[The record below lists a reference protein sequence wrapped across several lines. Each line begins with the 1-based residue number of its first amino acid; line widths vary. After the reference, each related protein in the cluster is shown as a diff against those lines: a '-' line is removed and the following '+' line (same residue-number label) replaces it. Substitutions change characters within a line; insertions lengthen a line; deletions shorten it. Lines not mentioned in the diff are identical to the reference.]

1 MQPLLIKKTINPA
14 EVGIVGK
21 SGAGGNGSLPN
32 ENKNFANN
40 MYQTGYNSGGG
51 GGSKQKKQLA
61 PLKEELLQTKQG
73 GF

>member
-1 MQPLLIKKTINPA
+1 LLFKKTIIPA

-21 SGAGGNGSLPN
+21 SGAGVNGSLPN
-32 ENKNFANN
+32 ENKNFTNN
-40 MYQTGYNSGGG
+40 MHQTGYNSGGG
-51 GGSKQKKQLA
+51 RGSKQKKQLA